1 MLMEKDKNTDV
12 LEEIKTAEKEAN
24 KTLEK
29 AQERKSDII
38 LEMGNKARQM
48 EEREMARI
56 KREMEE
62 AIKSFDAKVDKDREH
77 LLADKKS
84 DTDNLKK
91 SASSRVI
98 KAVESLKKELNAFLG
113 E

>member
-1 MLMEKDKNTDV
+1 MKKDKNIDV
-12 LEEIKTAEKEAN
+12 LEEIKTTEKEAN
-24 KTLEK
+24 RTLEK
-29 AQERKSDII
+29 AQERKSEII

-48 EEREMARI
+48 EEIEMARI

-62 AIKSFDAKVDKDREH
+62 AIKSFDAKADKDRER

-84 DTDNLKK
+84 ETENLKK
-91 SASSRVI
+91 SASSKVS